1 MKKEYQSPKTT
12 VYTYVPEAMLASS
25 PGLNDELGSEDQFSN
40 ERDAGWDAA
49 AWNETEEESKN
60 SPACLLK
67 VGGSFLVINILLFF

>member
-25 PGLNDELGSEDQFSN
+25 PGINNELGGEDQLSN

-49 AWNETEEESKN
+49 AWDETEEIE
-60 SPACLLK
+60 
-67 VGGSFLVINILLFF
+67 